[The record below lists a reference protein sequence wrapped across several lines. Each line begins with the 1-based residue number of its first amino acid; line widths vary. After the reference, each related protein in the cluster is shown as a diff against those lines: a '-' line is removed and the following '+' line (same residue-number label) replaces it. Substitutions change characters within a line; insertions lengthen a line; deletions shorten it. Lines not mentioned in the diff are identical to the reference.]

1 MIEELKR
8 RLLQK
13 PLVPFQIVLKDG
25 RRLSIVRFGQ
35 VAMGLTKF
43 TFVSDDYKMKVNSDE
58 SQIAGFEPLG
68 EAKAS
73 A

>member
-8 RLLQK
+8 RLLQR

-25 RRLSIVRFGQ
+25 RRLDIVRFGQ
-35 VAMGLTKF
+35 VAIGLTKF
-43 TFVSDDYKMKVNSDE
+43 TFVSNDYKMKVNSDE
-58 SQIAGFEPLG
+58 SEIAGFDSLG
-68 EAKAS
+68 EAKAL